1 MGEWSQDGL
10 VTIAPAIYLLDDD
23 PSVLRSLDRLLTAE
37 GYAVR
42 AFATVVEF
50 MQIATR
56 QPAALAVLD
65 YIMPGLS
72 GLYVQA
78 CLSRSSAA
86 TRIIMISASQD
97 AAVRAHALRTGAY
110 AFINKPFD
118 EETFLS
124 AVRGALSEPPHHKS
138 IP

>member
-1 MGEWSQDGL
+1 MSI
-10 VTIAPAIYLLDDD
+10 TPAIYLLDDD
-23 PSVLRSLDRLLTAE
+23 PSVLRSLDRLLRAE
-37 GYAVR
+37 GYPVR

-78 CLSRSSAA
+78 CLNRSSAA

-97 AAVRAHALRTGAY
+97 AAVREHALRTGAY
-110 AFINKPFD
+110 AFINKPLD
-118 EETFLS
+118 EETFLN
-124 AVRGALSEPPHHKS
+124 AVRGALSEPLQSQSNP
-138 IP
+138 